1 MTAEANTT
9 GIRLQKWLADAGI
22 CSRRAAEGLIRQ
34 GRVKLNGRT
43 VTELGTRATPH
54 DRIAVDGKPVV
65 ARREPLY
72 VLLHKPAGI
81 VTTLRDPEGRPTVR
95 ALLPRELPR
104 VFPVGRLDVQST
116 GLLLLTND
124 GELAARLMHPRH
136 HVPRT
141 YRVKVR
147 GRPDARA
154 LLRLRRGV
162 RLDGGPTGAVEV
174 TVEKE
179 LPTKTWLRIVVR
191 EGRTHLVRRLCH
203 AIGHGAEKLQRVALG
218 PLTLGRLELGE
229 ARMLAPAEVSA
240 LYRAVDLPR
249 SVARPRARGTVP
261 RRRRA
266 AGTAMTSAR
275 NATRS
280 DDRRVAAK
288 VSVTPPK

>member
-1 MTAEANTT
+1 
-9 GIRLQKWLADAGI
+9 
-22 CSRRAAEGLIRQ
+22 
-34 GRVKLNGRT
+34 VKLNGRT

-54 DRIAVDGKPVV
+54 DRIAVDGKPV
-65 ARREPLY
+65 AGRREPLY

-136 HVPRT
+136 HIPRT

-162 RLDGGPTGAVEV
+162 RLDDGPTGPVEV

-179 LPTKTWLRIVVR
+179 LPTKTWLRIVVH
-191 EGRTHLVRRLCH
+191 EGRTHLVRRICH

-218 PLTLGRLELGE
+218 PLTLGHLEIGE
-229 ARMLAPAEVSA
+229 ARMLAPGEVSA
-240 LYRAVDLPR
+240 LYRTVGLSRTAP
-249 SVARPRARGTVP
+249 SAARGTGP

-266 AGTAMTSAR
+266 GGTAAAPAR
-275 NATRS
+275 KATR
-280 DDRRVAAK
+280 DGDRRAAAK
-288 VSVTPPK
+288 ASVTPPK